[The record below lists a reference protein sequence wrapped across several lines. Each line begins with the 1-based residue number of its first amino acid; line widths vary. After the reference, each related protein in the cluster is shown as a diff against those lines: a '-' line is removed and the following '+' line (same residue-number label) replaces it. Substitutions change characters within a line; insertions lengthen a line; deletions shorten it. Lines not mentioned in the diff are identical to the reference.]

1 MRRRFKVYDTL
12 GNWSV
17 YEDISEEW
25 HYVLKN
31 IEVGLEI
38 RINPREFDEMVG
50 YGFIVEIHHINPPKY
65 PLF

>member
-12 GNWSV
+12 GNWCV

-38 RINPREFDEMVG
+38 RINPREFDGMVESG
-50 YGFIVEIHHINPPKY
+50 RIVEIQHINPSKY